1 MMTPTTAASP
11 CCTARPAAVTA
22 PLPSEPDADEAVRS
36 LLRVTDVEG
45 YAGMPTDTA
54 LISVVVPVH
63 NEEGTIG
70 ELHRRLTSVLA
81 PLGRYEVVLVDDG
94 SSDGTW
100 QAVRELAHT
109 DPQVRLIR
117 LSRNFGHQV
126 ALSAGLDHARGDA
139 VVSMDGDLQD
149 PPELIPE
156 LIERWRAGSDVVFAI
171 RQRREGETWFKLAT
185 ASVFYKLINRMSS
198 VEIPEQAGDFRL
210 LSRRALDALLA
221 MPERARYLRG
231 MSSWIG
237 FEQSTVPYA
246 RDARYAG
253 ETKYPLR
260 RMLHFA
266 GDAVTSFSAT
276 PIRLVAALGFLS
288 VALCLVALAWTL
300 YVRLFTEE
308 TVAGWTSV
316 VVVVL
321 FLGGVQLLSLG
332 IIGQYVGRIFDEVK
346 DRPLYFVAEAVE
358 GDEGSAGQTTGSYAS
373 VADRKR

>member
-1 MMTPTTAASP
+1 
-11 CCTARPAAVTA
+11 
-22 PLPSEPDADEAVRS
+22 
-36 LLRVTDVEG
+36 
-45 YAGMPTDTA
+45 MPTDNA
-54 LISVVVPVH
+54 LISVVAPVY
-63 NEEGTIG
+63 NEAETVG
-70 ELHRRLTSVLA
+70 ELHRRLSAVLA
-81 PLGRYEVVLVDDG
+81 PLGRHEVVLVDDG
-94 SSDGTW
+94 SSDQTW
-100 QAVRELAHT
+100 EAMLALART
-109 DPQVRLIR
+109 DPHLKLLR
-117 LSRNFGHQV
+117 LSRNFGHQI

-156 LIERWRAGSDVVFAI
+156 LLARWRQGADVVFAVR
-171 RQRREGETWFKLAT
+171 RQREGETRFKLLT
-185 ASVFYKLINRMSS
+185 ASVFYKFINRVSS
-198 VEIPEQAGDFRL
+198 VEIPEQAGDYRL
-210 LSRRALDALLA
+210 MSRRALDALLA

-237 FEQSTVPYA
+237 FRQAEVPYT
-246 RDARYAG
+246 REPRHAG

-276 PIRLVAALGFLS
+276 PIRFVAALGFAS

-300 YVRLFTEE
+300 YVRLFTDA

-316 VVVVL
+316 IVVVL

-346 DRPLYFVAEAVE
+346 ERPLYFVEERFGA
-358 GDEGSAGQTTGSYAS
+358 DEP
-373 VADRKR
+373 R

>member
-36 LLRVTDVEG
+36 VLRVTDVEG
-45 YAGMPTDTA
+45 YAGMPTDNP
-54 LISVVVPVH
+54 LISVVVPVYD
-63 NEEGTIG
+63 EEGTVA
-70 ELHRRLTSVLA
+70 ELCRRLASVLA
-81 PLGRYEVVLVDDG
+81 PLGRYEIVLVDDG
-94 SSDGTW
+94 SADGTW
-100 QAVRELAHT
+100 PALREISRA
-109 DPQVRLIR
+109 DPHLRLIR
-117 LSRNFGHQV
+117 LSRNFGHQI
-126 ALSAGLDHARGDA
+126 ALSAGLEHARGDV

-149 PPELIPE
+149 PPELIPQ

-171 RQRREGETWFKLAT
+171 RQHREGETWFKLAT
-185 ASVFYKLINRMSS
+185 ASAFYKLINRVSS
-198 VEIPEQAGDFRL
+198 VDIPEQAGDYRL

-237 FEQSTVPYA
+237 FEQASVPYS

-253 ETKYPLR
+253 ETKYPVR

-300 YVRLFTEE
+300 YVRLFTDA

-316 VVVVL
+316 IVVVL

-346 DRPLYFVAEAVE
+346 DRPLYFVSETVD
-358 GDEGSAGQTTGSYAS
+358 GDDAS
-373 VADRKR
+373 SDDATRDYTPVLDRKR

>member
-1 MMTPTTAASP
+1 M
-11 CCTARPAAVTA
+11 TA

-81 PLGRYEVVLVDDG
+81 PLGRYEIVLVDDG

-100 QAVRELAHT
+100 QAVRELART

-156 LIERWRAGSDVVFAI
+156 LIEQWRAGSDVVFAI
-171 RQRREGETWFKLAT
+171 RQRREGETWFKLVT

-237 FEQSTVPYA
+237 FEQSSVPYA

-288 VALCLVALAWTL
+288 VALCLIALAWTL

-346 DRPLYFVAEAVE
+346 DRPLYFVAEVVE
-358 GDEGSAGQTTGSYAS
+358 GDESSAGQTTSGYAS

>member
-1 MMTPTTAASP
+1 M
-11 CCTARPAAVTA
+11 TA

-45 YAGMPTDTA
+45 YAGMPTDTD
-54 LISVVVPVH
+54 LISVVVPVY
-63 NEEGTIG
+63 NEEGTVA

-81 PLGRYEVVLVDDG
+81 PLGRYELLLVDDG

-100 QAVRELAHT
+100 LAARELART
-109 DPQVRLIR
+109 DQHLRLIR

-126 ALSAGLDHARGDA
+126 ALSAGLDHARGNA

-156 LIERWRAGSDVVFAI
+156 LIDRWRAGSDVVFAI
-171 RQRREGETWFKLAT
+171 RRQREGETWFKLAT
-185 ASVFYKLINRMSS
+185 ASAFYKLINRVSS

-221 MPERARYLRG
+221 MPERARFLRG

-237 FEQSTVPYA
+237 FEQASVPYA
-246 RDARYAG
+246 RDPRYAG

-276 PIRLVAALGFLS
+276 PIRLVAALGFMS
-288 VALCLVALAWTL
+288 VAVCLVALAWTL
-300 YVRLFTEE
+300 YVRLFTDE

-316 VVVVL
+316 IVVVL

-346 DRPLYFVAEAVE
+346 DRPLYFVSERVD
-358 GDEGSAGQTTGSYAS
+358 GDEALSEDTARDYTSALE
-373 VADRKR
+373 RKR

>member
-1 MMTPTTAASP
+1 M
-11 CCTARPAAVTA
+11 TA
-22 PLPSEPDADEAVRS
+22 PLPSDPDADEAVRS

-45 YAGMPTDTA
+45 YARMPTDTP
-54 LISVVVPVH
+54 LISVVVPVY
-63 NEEGTIG
+63 NEEGTVDA
-70 ELHRRLTSVLA
+70 LHRRLTSVLA

-100 QAVRELAHT
+100 PAVRDLARM
-109 DPQVRLIR
+109 DPHLRSIR
-117 LSRNFGHQV
+117 LSRNFGHQI

-149 PPELIPE
+149 PPEVIPE
-156 LIERWRAGSDVVFAI
+156 LVERWRAGADVVFAI

-185 ASVFYKLINRMSS
+185 ASAFYKLINRVSS

-221 MPERARYLRG
+221 MPERARFLRG

-237 FEQSTVPYA
+237 FEQASVPYA

-300 YVRLFTEE
+300 YVRFFTDES
-308 TVAGWTSV
+308 VAGWTSV
-316 VVVVL
+316 VVVVH

-346 DRPLYFVAEAVE
+346 DRPLYFVSDVI
-358 GDEGSAGQTTGSYAS
+358 GSDEPPA
-373 VADRKR
+373 

>member
-1 MMTPTTAASP
+1 M
-11 CCTARPAAVTA
+11 TA

-36 LLRVTDVEG
+36 VLRVTDVEG
-45 YAGMPTDTA
+45 YAGMPTDNP
-54 LISVVVPVH
+54 LLSVVVPVYD
-63 NEEGTIG
+63 EEGTVA
-70 ELHRRLTSVLA
+70 ELCRRLASVLA
-81 PLGRYEVVLVDDG
+81 PLGRYEIVFVDDG
-94 SSDGTW
+94 SADGTW
-100 QAVRELAHT
+100 PALREISRA
-109 DPQVRLIR
+109 DPHLRLIR
-117 LSRNFGHQV
+117 LSRNFGHQI
-126 ALSAGLDHARGDA
+126 ALSAGLEHARGDV

-156 LIERWRAGSDVVFAI
+156 LIERWRGGSDVVFAI
-171 RQRREGETWFKLAT
+171 RQHREGETWFKLAT
-185 ASVFYKLINRMSS
+185 ASAFYKLINRVSS
-198 VEIPEQAGDFRL
+198 VDIPEQAGDFRL

-237 FEQSTVPYA
+237 FEQASVPYS
-246 RDARYAG
+246 RDARHAG
-253 ETKYPLR
+253 ETKYPVR

-300 YVRLFTEE
+300 YVRLFTDA

-316 VVVVL
+316 IVVVL

-346 DRPLYFVAEAVE
+346 DRPLYFVAETVD
-358 GDEGSAGQTTGSYAS
+358 GDDAS
-373 VADRKR
+373 SDEAARGYTSVLDRKR